1 MAPARSLRR
10 PDLALR
16 LVMAP
21 AALAAILG
29 FAPLA
34 AGAADLTSTGEQAYR
49 HGDYVRAA
57 QLLLPEAEAGR
68 ATAQAYLGFM
78 YENGLGVP
86 QDFATA
92 AKWLTLAADQGVPTA
107 QYLLGGLYDRGQGLS
122 HDPVR
127 AEIWYNLAAA
137 HADPGNREYWQ
148 GMRDAVA
155 SKLTRAEL
163 DEAQRRAQN
172 WVPPAQP

>member
-1 MAPARSLRR
+1 MAPARSLRH

-16 LVMAP
+16 VMVS
-21 AALAAILG
+21 AALAAMLG
-29 FAPLA
+29 CAPPA
-34 AGAADLTSTGEQAYR
+34 AGAAAPRLTGEQAYR

-57 QLLLPEAEAGR
+57 QLLLPEALAGR

-78 YENGLGVP
+78 YEYGLGVP
-86 QDFATA
+86 RDFAAA

-107 QYLLGGLYDRGQGLS
+107 QFLLGGLYDRGLGVS

-137 HADPGNREYWQ
+137 HADPGNREFWQ

-155 SKLTRAEL
+155 SKLSQAEL
-163 DEAQRRAQN
+163 AEAQRRARD